1 MKKLLALVL
10 AVVMMLSLAAC
21 GGGGAGGSG
30 SGSGSGANVPVEE
43 RYGGH
48 LNVPL
53 AKVTSLDPARATGT
67 WNYVWTRLIY
77 EAPLTRDAE
86 GNICPNVCNFELS
99 DDRLTLKLWVRE
111 GVKFHDGTDV
121 EIDDVIASVQRGVHS
136 SPRKYVRDYIESVTK
151 NDDGS
156 ATFKFKEYNEKTMY
170 YIAFVNP
177 MIGVMPKEI
186 CEKYTYENGKSI
198 KDVEDA
204 IGTGPYKIVALEP
217 SVQLDLVRF
226 EDYVPVPEGHTG
238 SAAPKLAYMDSI
250 TVKAPAESN
259 TIAMSL
265 VNGKIDLAE
274 AVTED
279 LRPQVYAAGVTSFIK
294 PFNTSIT
301 VNFNT
306 VGSNNATANNPNLRK
321 AIIAAINIPEL
332 VMFAHP
338 DGTYTLGGGPVIDPI
353 YADEDFDKPD
363 YMGEDKKEVVEKY
376 LKAANYNGEVIEMA
390 CGSNLTFATLIE
402 AYLKEYDINI
412 KINAMEQAS
421 YNDYVANHN
430 NPWDIKVGYV
440 TLGNSPTL
448 MSDALI
454 NADYQG
460 AEKNA
465 LLKEMSTLFAGSDE
479 YMAKWDELVD
489 VIVEDCAVVVFAQS
503 GLNWFVA
510 PDLNFDYEGRDV
522 CLWNAY
528 WSNPADHLK

>member
-1 MKKLLALVL
+1 MKKLFAILLV
-10 AVVMMLSLAAC
+10 AAMMLSLAAC
-21 GGGGAGGSG
+21 GGGN
-30 SGSGSGANVPVEE
+30 ANVGGGGGNDDTIPVEE

-53 AKVTSLDPARATGT
+53 AKVTSLDPAKATGT

-99 DDRLTLKLWVRE
+99 EDRLTLKLWVRE

-121 EIDDVIASVQRGVHS
+121 EIDDVIASVQRAVHK
-136 SPRKYVRDYIESVTK
+136 SPRTYVRDYIESVTK

-156 ATFKFKEYNEKTMY
+156 ATFKFKSYNEKTMY

-186 CEKYTYENGKSI
+186 CEKYTYESGLSI
-198 KDVEDA
+198 KDVKDA
-204 IGTGPYKIVALEP
+204 IGTGPYKVVALEP

-250 TVKAPAESN
+250 TVMAPAESN
-259 TIAMSL
+259 TVAMGLAS
-265 VNGKIDLAE
+265 GKIDLAE

-279 LRPQVYAAGVTSFIK
+279 LRAQVYAAGVTSFIK

-306 VGSNNATANNPNLRK
+306 VGSNNATANNVNLRK
-321 AIIAAINIPEL
+321 AIIAAIDIPEL
-332 VMFAHP
+332 VTFVHP
-338 DGTYTLGGGPVIDPI
+338 DGTYSLGGGPVIDPI
-353 YADEDFDKPD
+353 YADEDFDKAD
-363 YMGEDKKEVVEKY
+363 FMGEDKKEIVEKY
-376 LKAANYNGEVIEMA
+376 LQAANYNGEVIEMA

-412 KINAMEQAS
+412 KIKALEQAA
-421 YNDYVANHN
+421 YNDYVANHD

-454 NADYQG
+454 NADYQS

-465 LLKEMSTLFAGSDE
+465 LLAEMNTLFAGSDE
-479 YMAKWDELVD
+479 YMAKWNELVD

-503 GLNWFVA
+503 GLNWFKA
-510 PDLNFDYEGRDV
+510 PGLNFDYEGRDV

-528 WSNPADHLK
+528 WSNPEEHLK

>member
-10 AVVMMLSLAAC
+10 VVVMMLSLAAC
-21 GGGGAGGSG
+21 GGGSG
-30 SGSGSGANVPVEE
+30 TASSGSGANVPVEE

-53 AKVTSLDPARATGT
+53 AKVTSLDPAKATGT

-77 EAPLTRDAE
+77 EAPLTRDAD

-99 DDRLTLKLWVRE
+99 DDRLTLTLWVRE
-111 GVKFHDGTDV
+111 GLKFHDGSYV
-121 EIDDVIASVQRGVHS
+121 EIDDVIASVQRAVHS

-186 CEKYTYENGKSI
+186 CEKYTYENGNSI

-204 IGTGPYKIVALEP
+204 IGTGPYKVVALEP

-226 EDYVPVPEGHTG
+226 EDYIPVPEGHTG

-259 TIAMSL
+259 TIAMGL
-265 VNGKIDLAE
+265 ANGKIDLAE

-306 VGSNNATANNPNLRK
+306 IGSNNATANNPNLRK
-321 AIIAAINIPEL
+321 AIIAAIDIPEL

-353 YADEDFDKPD
+353 YADEDFDTAD
-363 YMGEDKKEVVEKY
+363 YMGEDKKEIVEKY
-376 LKAANYNGEVIEMA
+376 LAAANYNGEVIEMA
-390 CGSNLTFATLIE
+390 CGGNLTFATLIE

-412 KINAMEQAS
+412 KINALEQAA
-421 YNDYVANHN
+421 YNDYVANHD
-430 NPWDIKVGYV
+430 NPWDLKVGYV

-448 MSDALI
+448 MSDTLI

-465 LLKEMSTLFAGSDE
+465 LLAEMNSLFAGSDE

-489 VIVEDCAVVVFAQS
+489 VLVDDCAVVVFAQS

-510 PDLNFDYEGRDV
+510 PGLNFDYEGRDV

-528 WSNPADHLK
+528 WTDPENHLK